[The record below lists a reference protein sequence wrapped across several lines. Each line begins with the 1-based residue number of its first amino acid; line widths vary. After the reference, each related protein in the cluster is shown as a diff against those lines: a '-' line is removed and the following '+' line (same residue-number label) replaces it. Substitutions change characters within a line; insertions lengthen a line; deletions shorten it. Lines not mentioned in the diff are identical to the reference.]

1 MLKPAKPDPKKKW
14 VAVCL
19 SPALIDQFKINE
31 AIVVVIDVLRATTAM
46 CAAFDNG
53 VRSMIPVLSVEEG
66 RAAQAEGFLVAG
78 ERNGEQIEGF
88 DFGNSPLQFLTK
100 KIAGKDIVITTTN
113 GTKAIKAAVERD
125 ALEVVIGAFS
135 NYSILTHYLLSR
147 NENVVLL
154 CSGWKDQPNLEDTIF
169 AGAMV
174 NRLRKNY
181 RLYEDTALMAETVYR
196 VANRRKRY
204 FLRSSSH
211 FNRLFHIL
219 QIQKDVKY
227 SLRRDVHP
235 VIPKL
240 YGERLMLMDSPYVAE
255 FGFAPFVLPNF
266 KRRAARVGSEETVEG

>member
-1 MLKPAKPDPKKKW
+1 MFKSAKPDSSKKW

-19 SPALIDQFKINE
+19 SPALIDQFKVDE

-46 CAAFDNG
+46 CAAFDHG
-53 VRSMIPVLSVEEG
+53 VRSMIPVLTVEEG
-66 RAAQAEGFLVAG
+66 REAKENGCLVAG

-88 DFGNSPLQFLTK
+88 DFGNSPLQFRTK
-100 KIAGKDIVITTTN
+100 AIAGKDIVITTTN
-113 GTKAIKAAVERD
+113 GTKAIKAAVARG
-125 ALEVVIGAFS
+125 ALEVVVGAFS
-135 NYSILTHYLLSR
+135 NYSILAHYLLSR
-147 NENVVLL
+147 NENVILL

-227 SLRRDVHP
+227 SLRRDTHP

-240 YGERLMLMDSPYVAE
+240 YGDRLILMDSPYVQE
-255 FGFAPFVLPNF
+255 VGHIPFDLPQF
-266 KRRAARVGSEETVEG
+266 KRRDTGLKEGESLPK